1 MINASFAEQL
11 LVVFALATL
20 VLFLFQKARIPSI
33 VGFLFTGAMTGPNGF
48 GLVTDTASIDA
59 IAELGVIL
67 LLFTIGLEFSMKTLY
82 KIRRTVLIAGGLQVV
97 LTGSLSYLFFR
108 IYGFAENQSV
118 FYGFLTALSST
129 AIAMKM
135 LQERAEVDT
144 QQGRAAMGILIFQDL
159 VAVPML
165 LIIPMLAGK
174 GIAPAVSVSS
184 VLIKGLVI
192 IALIIVS
199 SRYLIPWI
207 LHEIART
214 GNRELFLISIFL
226 IVFTIAW
233 FTSWLGLSLALGAFL
248 AGLIISESDYS
259 HQALGNMM
267 PFRDLFTS
275 FFFVSI
281 GMLLNTKFLLDHP
294 ILVASVTLCVLLLK
308 TMVSGFATFLLG
320 YPLKAQI
327 IVGLSLSQ
335 IGEFSFILAGKGRQV
350 GLFEDAP
357 YQLFLD
363 VAIFSM
369 AFTPLM
375 ISLAPRVHK
384 RASKMN
390 LPGKIMRGIKKI
402 DETSPDVGLENH
414 TIIIGLGMNG
424 QNVANVTNI
433 TGIPYVI
440 VDSGAEQVQHYKELG
455 VPAVYGDATQEAVLR
470 AAGIERAS
478 IAVIAI
484 SDAPST
490 YSIIELARELNPS
503 IHIIVRTRFTRD
515 VEYLYM
521 LGASEVIPEEFETS
535 VEIFARVL
543 NRYLFPKNEIESLIS
558 TVRSGAY
565 EVFRKTELDIV
576 KPEGIS
582 NFLPDL
588 ELSAVRVEKNSE
600 AEGTY
605 VSEIKLRRRFG
616 LTMVALRRNNCVMTD
631 MNADEILMEGDVVY
645 LLGSKLQLAGASEVF
660 RGVE

>member
-11 LVVFALATL
+11 LIVFALATL
-20 VLFLFQKARIPSI
+20 VLFIFQKARIPSI
-33 VGFLFTGAMTGPNGF
+33 VGFLFTGALTGPHGL

-67 LLFTIGLEFSMKTLY
+67 LLFTIGLEFSMKTLF
-82 KIRRTVLIAGGLQVV
+82 KIRHTVIIGGGLQVL
-97 LTGSLSYLFFR
+97 LTGSLSFLFFK
-108 IYGFAENQSV
+108 IYGFTDNQSL

-135 LQERAEVDT
+135 MQERAEVDT

-159 VAVPML
+159 IAVPML

-174 GIAPAVSVSS
+174 ELAPTVSVGS
-184 VLIKGLVI
+184 VIVK
-192 IALIIVS
+192 ALIIIVLIIIS
-199 SRYLIPWI
+199 SRYLIPWV

-281 GMLLNTKFLLDHP
+281 GMLLNIRFLLENP
-294 ILVASVTLCVLLLK
+294 LLVIAVTFLILLLK
-308 TMVSGFATFLLG
+308 TVVSGFATFLIG

-350 GLFEDAP
+350 GLFHDST

-369 AFTPLM
+369 ALTPLM
-375 ISLAPRVHK
+375 VALTPRVHR
-384 RASKMN
+384 RATKLN
-390 LPGKIMRGIKKI
+390 LPGKILRGIHHI
-402 DETSPDVGLENH
+402 DETSPNVGLENH
-414 TIIIGLGMNG
+414 TVIIGLGLNG
-424 QNVANVTNI
+424 HNVAQVTNI
-433 TGIPYVI
+433 SGIPYVI
-440 VDSGAEQVQHYKELG
+440 VDSVAEQVLHYKKLG
-455 VPAVYGDATQEAVLR
+455 VPAIYGDAASEAVLR
-470 AAGIERAS
+470 AAGIEKAS
-478 IAVIAI
+478 VAVIAI
-484 SDAPST
+484 ADAPAT
-490 YSIIELARELNPS
+490 YTIVELARELNPS
-503 IHIIVRTRFTRD
+503 LHIIVRTRFTRD

-543 NRYLFPKNEIESLIS
+543 NRYLFPRNEIENIIS
-558 TVRSGAY
+558 TIRSGSY
-565 EVFRKTELDIV
+565 EVFRKTDIDIV

-616 LTMVALRRNNCVMTD
+616 LTMVALRRHNNVMTD
-631 MNADEILMEGDVVY
+631 MNADEILLEGDVVY
-645 LLGSKLQLAGASEVF
+645 LLSSKMQLVGAMEVF
-660 RGVE
+660 SKRD